1 MASFYNKVVKNLNT
15 SKIVV
20 FQSQSSSTIVLSILV
35 TNTTGSTNSDV
46 TIEQDSSSDVLEAY
60 LARQITVPSQS
71 NIDIIS
77 NKYILPSGK
86 KLSVFSSSSGTLDAI
101 VSYVEV

>member
-20 FQSQSSSTIVLSILV
+20 FQSQSNSTIVLSVLV
-35 TNTTGSTNSDV
+35 ANTTGSTNSDV

-60 LARQITVPSQS
+60 LARQITIPSQS

-86 KLSVFSSSSGTLDAI
+86 KLALFSSSSGTLDAL